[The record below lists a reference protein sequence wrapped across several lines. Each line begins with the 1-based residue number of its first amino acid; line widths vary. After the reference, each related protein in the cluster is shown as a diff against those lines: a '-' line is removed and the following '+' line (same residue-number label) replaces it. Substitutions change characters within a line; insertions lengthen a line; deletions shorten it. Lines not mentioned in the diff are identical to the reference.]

1 MSAPDSR
8 IALASGPHPEGEMAR
23 GQALTLI
30 YIALTAASQVFLNH
44 VGAGLPAA
52 VSLFYMAAAAS
63 LIFNLW
69 EARRIRRNHAALCR
83 YWPAWTAMSVAF
95 VLNWI
100 CSWYSVTHAPADF
113 FIAVFFLSSALC
125 SCVRDRRLVKGVAI
139 VSALT
144 AVWWLSGVGVIAL
157 STSLLAGA
165 FMFIYYLSSVRFSQQ
180 SGLGPVSVVSL
191 RCYLLLACC
200 AFYLMEQQGV
210 AALALSKEN
219 LHSVLVLIVANMVLP
234 SFLSQTCLQ
243 WVGVTVFTFM
253 NSLIPLLA
261 FLMQSAL
268 SGEWPVSMLLA
279 VTLATLTLNHD
290 RLLALVG
297 RLTLR
302 ANRKG

>member
-1 MSAPDSR
+1 MSASNSR
-8 IALASGPHPEGEMAR
+8 ITLAPGPHKEGEMAR

-44 VGAGLPAA
+44 VGSGLPAA

-69 EARRIRRNHAALCR
+69 EVRRIRRNHTALCR
-83 YWPAWTAMSVAF
+83 YWPAWTVMSVSF
-95 VLNWI
+95 VLNWL

-113 FIAVFFLSSALC
+113 FIAIFFLSSALC
-125 SCVRDRRLVKGVAI
+125 NCVRDRLRIKGITI

-144 AVWWLSGVGVIAL
+144 AIWWLSGVGLVVL
-157 STSLLAGA
+157 STSLMAGA
-165 FMFIYYLSSVRFSQQ
+165 FMFIYYLSSMRFSQQ

-191 RCYLLLACC
+191 RCYLLLVCC
-200 AFYLMEQQGV
+200 AGYLMEQRGF
-210 AALALSKEN
+210 ASLALSTEN
-219 LHSVLVLIVANMVLP
+219 LRSVMVLIIANMVLP

-253 NSLIPLLA
+253 NSLIPMLA
-261 FLMQSAL
+261 FLMQSVL

-290 RLLALVG
+290 RLLTLAAS
-297 RLTLR
+297 LTLR
-302 ANRKG
+302 TNHKG